1 MSFCSLKY
9 GYFLAFLIPCYFI
22 VPKRIQKYILLAFSI
37 AFYMIYSKK
46 AFVIMTVSGIVVY
59 AAALWMRRIQDKRK
73 QKILLVVAITL
84 NVGVLAFLKYITRGS
99 IVLPLGISFY
109 TLALIGYLMDVYR
122 EKIAPETNFFD
133 FYLFET
139 FFPHILQGPISR
151 YDTLA
156 KQFKEKHTFDYDRFC
171 RGLQLMLWGYIKKMV
186 IADRAAIVVNNI
198 YDTYYTVGGTELF
211 FASLL
216 YTLTIFADFSG
227 CVDIAGGTALIFGI
241 RLPDNFKQPYLAVSI
256 NDFWR
261 RWHISLSSWFR
272 DYLYIPLGGN
282 RKGKCRR
289 WINVLLVFGVSG
301 IWHGVGLN
309 YFLWGALHGGYQV
322 IGNVLEP
329 FRQKCRRF
337 MKMEDGG
344 GAERVLKI
352 FITFQLVNIAW
363 IFFRVTD
370 IRQACYIVKTIFLHP
385 TIGVLFDESLAQYGV
400 SMRGLH
406 MLGFFVLLLLFVEI
420 MNYRGIKL
428 RDWIN
433 RQRLVLRWCVYLLG
447 IIAVVV
453 LGIYGVDYNASD
465 FIYMKF

>member
-9 GYFLAFLIPCYFI
+9 GYFLALLIPCYYI
-22 VPKRIQKYILLAFSI
+22 VPKRIQKYILLAFSV

-59 AAALWMRRIQDKRK
+59 VAALWMCRIRDKRK
-73 QKILLVVAITL
+73 QKILLAVAILL
-84 NVGVLAFLKYITRGS
+84 NVGVLTFLKYITKGS

-139 FFPHILQGPISR
+139 FFPHILQGPIAR

-156 KQFKEKHTFDYDRFC
+156 RQFKERHAFDYDRFC
-171 RGLQLMLWGYIKKMV
+171 SGLQLMLWGYIKKMV

-198 YDTYYTVGGTELF
+198 YDTYYTVGGSELF

-227 CVDIAGGTALIFGI
+227 CVDIARGTALIFGI
-241 RLPDNFKQPYLAVSI
+241 RLSDNFKQPYLAVSI
-256 NDFWR
+256 NDFWK

-289 WINVLLVFGVSG
+289 WINVMIVFGVSG

-309 YFLWGALHGGYQV
+309 YLLWGALHGGYQV
-322 IGNVLEP
+322 VGS
-329 FRQKCRRF
+329 
-337 MKMEDGG
+337 
-344 GAERVLKI
+344 VLKPLREKCCRLMKIRDGSRGTQVLRI
-352 FITFQLVNIAW
+352 FITLQLVNIAW

-370 IRQACYIVKTIFLHP
+370 IRQACYIMKTIFLHP
-385 TIGVLFDESLAQYGV
+385 SIGIFFDESLAQYGV
-400 SMRGLH
+400 SIKGLH
-406 MLGFFVLLLLFVEI
+406 VLGFFVILLLFVEI

-428 RDWIN
+428 RDQIN
-433 RQRLVLRWCVYLLG
+433 RQNLVVRWCVYLLG
-447 IIAVVV
+447 IVAVVV

>member
-9 GYFLAFLIPCYFI
+9 GYFLALLIPCYFI

-37 AFYMIYSKK
+37 VFYMMYSKK
-46 AFVIMTVSGIVVY
+46 AFVIMTASGIVVY
-59 AAALWMRRIQDKRK
+59 AAALWMRRIQDKKK
-73 QKILLVVAITL
+73 QKILLAVVILL
-84 NVGVLAFLKYITRGS
+84 NVGVLAFLKYITNGS

-139 FFPHILQGPISR
+139 FFPHILQGPIAR

-156 KQFKEKHTFDYDRFC
+156 RQFKERHTFDYDRFC
-171 RGLQLMLWGYIKKMV
+171 SGLQLMLWGYVKKMV
-186 IADRAAIVVNNI
+186 IADRAAIVVNQI
-198 YDTYYTVGGTELF
+198 YDTYYTVGGTELL

-227 CVDIAGGTALIFGI
+227 CVDIARGTALIFGI
-241 RLPDNFKQPYLAVSI
+241 KLSDNFKQPYLAVSI
-256 NDFWR
+256 NDFWK

-282 RKGKCRR
+282 RKGTCRR
-289 WINVLLVFGVSG
+289 WINVMLVFGVSG

-309 YFLWGALHGGYQV
+309 YLLWGALHGGYQV
-322 IGNVLEP
+322 VGSVTKP
-329 FRQKCRRF
+329 FREKCCRL
-337 MKMEDGG
+337 MKMKDESKG
-344 GAERVLKI
+344 RQVLKI
-352 FITFQLVNIAW
+352 FITLALVNFAW

-370 IRQACYIVKTIFLHP
+370 IRQACYIIKTIFLHP
-385 TIGVLFDESLAQYGV
+385 TISVLFDESLAQYGV
-400 SMRGLH
+400 SMKGLH
-406 MLGFFVLLLLFVEI
+406 VLGFFVILLIFVEI

-428 RDWIN
+428 RDQIN
-433 RQRLVLRWCVYLLG
+433 RQRLVVRWCVYLLG

>member
-9 GYFLAFLIPCYFI
+9 GYFLALLIPCYFI

-37 AFYMIYSKK
+37 AFYMMYSKK
-46 AFVIMTVSGIVVY
+46 AFVIMTASGIVVY
-59 AAALWMRRIQDKRK
+59 AAALWMRRIQDKKK
-73 QKILLVVAITL
+73 QKILLAVIILL
-84 NVGVLAFLKYITRGS
+84 NVGVLAFLKYITKGS

-139 FFPHILQGPISR
+139 FFPHILQGPIAR

-156 KQFKEKHTFDYDRFC
+156 RQFKERHTFDYDRFC
-171 RGLQLMLWGYIKKMV
+171 SGLQLMLWGYVKKMV
-186 IADRAAIVVNNI
+186 IADRAAIIVNQI
-198 YDTYYTVGGTELF
+198 YDTYYTVGGTELL

-227 CVDIAGGTALIFGI
+227 CVDIARGTALIFGI
-241 RLPDNFKQPYLAVSI
+241 KLSDNFKQPYLAVSI
-256 NDFWR
+256 NDFWK

-282 RKGKCRR
+282 RKGTCRR
-289 WINVLLVFGVSG
+289 WINVMLVFGVSG

-309 YFLWGALHGGYQV
+309 YLLWGALHGGYQV
-322 IGNVLEP
+322 VGSVMKP
-329 FRQKCRRF
+329 FREKCCRL
-337 MKMEDGG
+337 MKMKDESRG
-344 GAERVLKI
+344 RQVLKI
-352 FITFQLVNIAW
+352 FITLALVNFAW

-385 TIGVLFDESLAQYGV
+385 TINVLFDESLAQYGV
-400 SMRGLH
+400 SMKGLH
-406 MLGFFVLLLLFVEI
+406 VLGFFVIFLIFVEI

-428 RDWIN
+428 QDQIN
-433 RQRLVLRWCVYLLG
+433 RQGLVVRWCVYLLG